1 MDSLDCLK
9 IENSGCAD
17 FNRDEFNDYY
27 SVCLE
32 EEKKY
37 RHRYSKNFRKFMKLL
52 IFEEFLEFENQ
63 ILERPE
69 NLAEKEIKILWTY
82 MYILQGKVLQANH
95 FIPNF
100 VDAHTRKRLSQSL
113 AKILVEFFHVLKV
126 NITFSEQTQKTLDNF
141 EFYSLKNILPDITF
155 YYSQYILEFRIKEK
169 YQQLADE
176 LLNFKFID
184 FCNGVENIEQRQEA
198 ERVRLLAF
206 YYRVT
211 GDKEKSEE
219 YMMRY
224 RKIMPADI
232 SIDLSPEMRPKANPS
247 YFPAAETLSNW
258 GQVLDEV
265 VSTQK
270 EVLET
275 TGLHEDTCAY
285 FNCSDCCNYTSPH
298 MSLTEYLY
306 LKDWAEKNDYPL
318 EEVRERARQIQNEH
332 KAKFG
337 DELKIIDKSF
347 IENRKKGVEN
357 PHGFKYSCP
366 FLIDKRCSIY
376 EARPLLCRGFG
387 LSSDDN
393 LAVKTCNFYLGQ
405 YTHNC
410 SRDNER
416 YVYDLRPVQQMAT
429 ESDRYLAKSKNLD
442 KKELK
447 GTIVA
452 WLSQSIY

>member
-1 MDSLDCLK
+1 MDSLDSLK
-9 IENSGCAD
+9 IEESGCAD

-27 SVCLE
+27 SVCIE

-37 RHRYSKNFRKFMKLL
+37 RHRYSKNFRKFAKLL
-52 IFEEFLEFENQ
+52 IFEEFSDFENQ

-69 NLAEKEIKILWTY
+69 NLAEKEIKILSTFV
-82 MYILQGKVLQANH
+82 YILQGKALPDNH
-95 FIPNF
+95 FIPSF
-100 VDAHTRKRLSQSL
+100 VDAHTKKRLSQGL
-113 AKILVEFFHVLKV
+113 AKLLIGFFHILKI
-126 NITFSEQTQKTLDNF
+126 NIVFSNQIQQALDDF
-141 EFYSLKNILPDITF
+141 DFFSLKEILPDITF
-155 YYSQYILEFRIKEK
+155 YYSQYILEFKVTEK
-169 YQQLADE
+169 YDQLAHE
-176 LLNFKFID
+176 LLNFEYID
-184 FCNGVENIEQRQEA
+184 FCDGVENIEQRQEA

-211 GDKEKSEE
+211 GDKAKSEE

-224 RKIMPADI
+224 RKIMPSDI
-232 SIDLSPEMRPKANPS
+232 TVDLSPEMRPKSNPS
-247 YFPAAETLSNW
+247 FFPATETLKNW
-258 GQVLDEV
+258 GQVLEEV
-265 VSTQK
+265 VTTQK
-270 EVLET
+270 DVLKI

-306 LKDWAEKNDYPL
+306 LKEWAEENDYPL
-318 EEVRERARQIQNEH
+318 EEARERAREIQAEH
-332 KAKFG
+332 KTEFG
-337 DELKIIDKSF
+337 EELKIIDKS
-347 IENRKKGVEN
+347 IANNSEKGKEN

-366 FLIDKRCSIY
+366 FLVDKRCSIY

-416 YVYDLRPVQQMAT
+416 YVYDLRPVQLMAT
-429 ESDRYLAKSKNLD
+429 ESDRYLSKVRGLD
-442 KKELK
+442 KVELK
-447 GTIVA
+447 GTIVS
-452 WLSQSIY
+452 WLSQNQY